1 MRGSVP
7 GVSLTKVRDELV
19 VALEETLQLAQRLA
33 ADARNDKVPVA
44 ELVAQASML
53 GRVDEH
59 REELIGQ
66 LRRAASAGR
75 RASRPGPPIRA
86 VVLAALDELGWPQN
100 ARFLEEYLWAKRE
113 LQLDSRAFASLRR
126 DELRAWRRSPKARSA
141 YIVPALNPDGS
152 ANPRWLTSSAWD
164 LSRRVVASAE
174 SERLFDLQKIHA
186 LPMVHGSRGP
196 LGTLLEGYVARIL
209 AIDPPPV
216 SASIAAINAWRGH
229 VREHTAALIE
239 AIRTH
244 DDPDRDRVAT
254 ELAGLPADYLV
265 WGRQSRP
272 ADAVRLATR
281 PADRQF
287 RRRSAAQRVSWWR
300 EDSCSLRSTEETW
313 LSTVLT
319 EMKSSRAT
327 SL

>member
-1 MRGSVP
+1 
-7 GVSLTKVRDELV
+7 VSLTKVRDELV

-33 ADARNDKVPVA
+33 ADARNDKVPAA
-44 ELVAQASML
+44 ELVAQASVL
-53 GRVDEH
+53 GRLDER

-126 DELRAWRRSPKARSA
+126 DELRAWRRSPEARSA

-164 LSRRVVASAE
+164 LSRRVVASAQ

-186 LPMVHGSRGP
+186 LPVAHGSRGP
-196 LGTLLEGYVARIL
+196 LGTLLERYVAQIL

-216 SASIAAINAWRGH
+216 SASLSAINAWRGH
-229 VREHTAALIE
+229 VRAHTAALIE

-244 DDPDRDRVAT
+244 DDPHRDRVAA
-254 ELAGLPADYLV
+254 ELADLPTDDLV
-265 WGRQSRP
+265 WGRQCLP
-272 ADAVRLATR
+272 
-281 PADRQF
+281 
-287 RRRSAAQRVSWWR
+287 RSAPAPGPPG
-300 EDSCSLRSTEETW
+300 
-313 LSTVLT
+313 
-319 EMKSSRAT
+319 A
-327 SL
+327 